1 MIFLQVKLVVGD
13 AQDVKTLPRTYQQY
27 TSAFVVQK

>member
-13 AQDVKTLPRTYQQY
+13 AQDVKILPRKYQQC